1 MIFDREAY
9 FDIISGKRTDL
20 FARACRAGLS
30 LLEVPYSLVMR
41 IRNFMFDKGLRK
53 MHKLDVP
60 VISVG
65 NLTVGGTG
73 KTPFVAWLAQKFLDE
88 GKLPAIVSRGYHAD
102 ETGWNDE
109 AKELKLLLPDVPQAF
124 SKERVM
130 AAKSLLA
137 EYNHNKSKK
146 SIDVIILDDG
156 FQHRKLYRDKNIL
169 LIDATN
175 PFGYN
180 RLTPRGLLR
189 ESISGI
195 RRADIV
201 LLSRADRADRRKK
214 DELRSVVKKYSP
226 NAFWQEITHTPRFLL
241 FPSGKKEEIQ
251 AISGKSVIAFCGLGN
266 PDVFFQTI
274 EDCGCRVLDRLTYPD
289 HHIYTKDDVRKIVD
303 LSQTVVAQ
311 YTICSLKDFVKIQNE
326 LKDSDG
332 ICAIIIGVKADFLP
346 FSTFWVEK
354 RHLL

>member
-1 MIFDREAY
+1 MIFNREAY

-20 FARACRAGLS
+20 FARACRVGLS
-30 LLEVPYSLVMR
+30 LLEMPYSLVIK

-53 MHKLDVP
+53 IHKLDVP

-124 SKERVM
+124 SKNRFM
-130 AAKSLLA
+130 AAQRLLA
-137 EYNHNKSKK
+137 EYNHNKSNNNNDKN
-146 SIDVIILDDG
+146 IDVIILDDG

-169 LIDATN
+169 IVDATN
-175 PFGYN
+175 PFGYD
-180 RLTPRGLLR
+180 RLMPRGLLR

-195 RRADIV
+195 RRTDV
-201 LLSRADRADRRKK
+201 VVLSRSDRVDDIKK
-214 DELRSVVKKYSP
+214 DKLREIVKKYSP

-241 FPSGKKEEIQ
+241 FSSGKKEEIQ
-251 AISGKSVIAFCGLGN
+251 TISGQSAVAFCGLGN
-266 PDVFFQTI
+266 PGVFFQTV
-274 EDCGCRVLDRLTYPD
+274 EDCGCRILDRLTYPD
-289 HHIYTKDDVRKIVD
+289 HYIYTKNDLRKIVS
-303 LSQTVVAQ
+303 LSQAVDAQ
-311 YTICSLKDFVKIQNE
+311 YIICSLKDFVKIQNE
-326 LKDSDG
+326 LEDDSE
-332 ICAIIIGVKADFLP
+332 ICAIVIDMKADFLP
-346 FSTFWVEK
+346 FSFI
-354 RHLL
+354 